1 MKKVLSLVLA
11 MCMVASCSGCVSQEQ
26 YNSALEDVASLTSEV
41 ASLEKLVSSLEDD
54 LQSDT
59 SESSSTGVTLEGT
72 IEDEFNGVTYEV
84 PKTWGRERP
93 DDGESFIYWPPTSQT
108 TMIIINVKSVD
119 TSTSDFDF
127 STEFAQN
134 IFATNIAVNSEIF
147 KETGRE
153 EFDFSG
159 QVGFRVEFVDEI
171 SGQELNGIM
180 CVTTIPGKMISVGGY
195 YSPDLLATESLEF
208 VSEYNKL
215 IDSVDL
221 GVEGSTSVGETS
233 STAPSVSSTSP
244 ESTPA
249 EESRTSEQ
257 AAALS
262 KARDYLDFTAFS
274 HSGLIDQLEYEGFT
288 TEDATWA
295 ADNCGADW
303 NQQALQSAKDYL
315 DFTAFSYSGLIDQ
328 LEYEGFTT
336 EQATY
341 GVDNC
346 GADWMEQASLCAQN
360 YLDFSDFTRQGLIDQ
375 LLYEGFTQEQAEYGV
390 TQVGM

>member
-1 MKKVLSLVLA
+1 
-11 MCMVASCSGCVSQEQ
+11 
-26 YNSALEDVASLTSEV
+26 
-41 ASLEKLVSSLEDD
+41 
-54 LQSDT
+54 
-59 SESSSTGVTLEGT
+59 
-72 IEDEFNGVTYEV
+72 
-84 PKTWGRERP
+84 
-93 DDGESFIYWPPTSQT
+93 
-108 TMIIINVKSVD
+108 
-119 TSTSDFDF
+119 
-127 STEFAQN
+127 
-134 IFATNIAVNSEIF
+134 
-147 KETGRE
+147 
-153 EFDFSG
+153 
-159 QVGFRVEFVDEI
+159 
-171 SGQELNGIM
+171 M

-233 STAPSVSSTSP
+233 STAPSVSSASP
-244 ESTPA
+244 ESTPP

-303 NQQALQSAKDYL
+303 
-315 DFTAFSYSGLIDQ
+315 
-328 LEYEGFTT
+328 
-336 EQATY
+336 
-341 GVDNC
+341 
-346 GADWMEQASLCAQN
+346 MEQASLCAQN